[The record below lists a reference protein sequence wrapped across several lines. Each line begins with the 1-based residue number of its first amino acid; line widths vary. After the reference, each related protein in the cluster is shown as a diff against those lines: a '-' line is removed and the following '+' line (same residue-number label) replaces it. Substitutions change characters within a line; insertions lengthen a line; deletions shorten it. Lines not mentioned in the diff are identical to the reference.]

1 MKTQIFPINELSETQ
16 AAEIARAINAGAVAA
31 VATDTVYGLAANAFD
46 EQAVSR
52 IYTLKERPA
61 GMPLQILLDSAQT
74 AARLTRWNAAAARL
88 AEAYWPG
95 ALTLILPASQEG
107 ENLLRG
113 AKGLGLR
120 VPNHAGL
127 LQVLKVLQQPLAC
140 TSANVHSQPVITQE
154 RELIDFADG
163 KVELILTGG
172 DLSPVASSVLDMTG
186 EPVLLRE
193 GALSRVQLETV
204 LQQPIK

>member
-74 AARLTRWNAAAARL
+74 AARLTRWNAAAAHL